1 MKDGKFLDTDL
12 CQEVLNNNNKGLKMK
27 IYSTIGVLLVNFLIT
42 GFVYAGNYDNT
53 SKEWQIKTYSS
64 AAPDFIGNFA
74 TIIGADGK
82 VLKEG
87 SNGWTCM
94 AGNGRP

>member
-1 MKDGKFLDTDL
+1 
-12 CQEVLNNNNKGLKMK
+12 MK
-27 IYSTIGVLLVNFLIT
+27 IHSIIGILLLNFLIT

-74 TIIGADGK
+74 TIIGANGK
-82 VLKEG
+82 VLREG

-94 AGNGRP
+94 AGNGRPYPKKGWKNAHDAMHAPQGGSFWMI